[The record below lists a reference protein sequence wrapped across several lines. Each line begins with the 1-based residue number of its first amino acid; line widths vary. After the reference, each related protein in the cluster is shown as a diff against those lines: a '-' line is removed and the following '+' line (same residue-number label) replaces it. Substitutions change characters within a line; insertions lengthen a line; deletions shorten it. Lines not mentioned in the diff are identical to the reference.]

1 MRSKLLALGLAVVLV
16 STAFGA
22 SAFTT
27 ANVDRAQS
35 ADVVTDSNAVV
46 GFEDGTSGDIVSKTS
61 SGSLALSFG
70 NLDAKGFNPDASF
83 SLGSTASP
91 SSKYAFAIRNNAGA
105 NKSYTLDYTP
115 DNSTV
120 ANNGAKDIEF
130 VVYSGG
136 SEVGRFSEQ
145 GSDAAKSI
153 SVSSGEALHIVV
165 LVDTNGLSES
175 SSLSGTLTVD
185 V

>member
-35 ADVVTDSNAVV
+35 ADVVADSEAVV
-46 GFEDGTSGDIVSKTS
+46 AFEDGTSGDIVSKTS
-61 SGSLALSFG
+61 SGSLALSFD
-70 NLDAKGFNPDASF
+70 NLDAKGFNANANF

-91 SSKYAFAIRNNAGA
+91 SSKYAFAVRNKAGTQ
-105 NKSYTLDYTP
+105 KSYTLDYVP
-115 DNSTV
+115 DNSSV

-153 SVSSGEALHIVV
+153 SVASGQALKIVV
-165 LVDTNGLSES
+165 LVDTNGLSAS
-175 SSLSGTLTVD
+175 SDLSGTLTID